1 MFKWLKKL
9 FKKEQKVETPFVPTK
24 PKEELTF
31 LSTPA
36 MLFFESHPNGT
47 LYVISRTGQ
56 VIYPLTKEALFR
68 LQREYNRDDV
78 DEDLSLI
85 MSFLIAEPMGYVNEK
100 KADLFC
106 FLDKRH
112 SEAFHKAFENYLGNA
127 KWDSSIFWK
136 VLGVTLNDV
145 RHARLTTQPKTVRF
159 YDKPLTEW
167 FRKSKTVKEKDNDVL
182 VITPDAN
189 QGVRTIKGKGYQIE
203 INTRFVRIYVQ
214 QIDVKNARK
223 LLKEAKRLR
232 RQLPHHHFLASPV
245 SGMGALPKELEGLK
259 DL

>member
-1 MFKWLKKL
+1 MFNWLKKI
-9 FKKEQKVETPFVPTK
+9 FKKKQKVETPFIPTT
-24 PKEELTF
+24 PKEQLTF

-47 LYVISRTGQ
+47 LYVISRTDQ
-56 VIYPLTKEALFR
+56 VIYPLTKDALFR

-85 MSFLIAEPMGYVNEK
+85 VSFLIAEPMGYVNEK
-100 KADLFC
+100 KGDLFC
-106 FLDKRH
+106 LLDKRH
-112 SEAFHKAFENYLGNA
+112 GEAFHKAFENYLGNA

-145 RHARLTTQPKTVRF
+145 RHARPTTQPKTVRF

-167 FRKSKTVKEKDNDVL
+167 FKKSKTTKEDDTDVL
-182 VITPDAN
+182 VITPN
-189 QGVRTIKGKGYQIE
+189 GSQGMRTIKGKGYQIE
-203 INTRFVRIYVQ
+203 INARFVRIYIQ
-214 QIDVKNARK
+214 EIDVKNARK

-232 RQLPHHHFLASPV
+232 RQLPHHHFFISPI
-245 SGMGALPKELEGLK
+245 GGEKALPKELEALK